1 MNIIKIFIFMFF
13 TFFTNCSSE
22 IFLSNLTPKAH
33 SGLLNLEFIDFED
46 SQEIKLDGEW
56 KFYWNTLL
64 SEELEKK
71 KFIYIQVPDIWT
83 QGKES
88 FPAFGYAS
96 YSLEVILPKEV
107 PELGIYCE
115 DAATSFRIFWNGEL
129 VLESGKV
136 AKTAD
141 KYQPSY
147 KSKIGQITNIQKKN
161 QVIVEVA
168 NFHYYKAGLWR
179 SIIIGKKENL
189 EKSWFQNGFIY
200 FFCLGCFWITS
211 LFYISLYSRK
221 RNSIVELYFA
231 TFCFFA
237 GWRFLVINEKFIYFF
252 FPNLNWNSINF
263 LDFMSLYVATPLLV
277 LLVYN
282 IFIKHFSKKILRI
295 YLIYSIFLIAMY
307 LILPSYYASMT
318 RPVFQVGLLTIFTY
332 ILGVY
337 IKSISSKEEEGYVAF
352 SSFVLL
358 FFCIINYILYYNLI
372 LPTKC
377 HIEIFLTIFM
387 FAHSFLLLKRTSKS
401 FSTALR
407 LAERLRRTNKNLH
420 KLKLELEQKVQ
431 ERTKELLQEKTRVEL
446 IGRMTSEI
454 VHDLKTPIST
464 ILGLSEMANLD
475 DIGKEARM
483 EYLET
488 IQSESIRLA
497 DMSQGIL
504 DYVRGGARVEVKEVN
519 LQEFSYEIYRILK
532 PEFRN
537 TDIEFFMDT
546 NIKGFAVFD
555 KELMRRV
562 VLNISTNALEALL
575 VSNKENKKFTVEFY
589 FEDKNFV
596 MKFSDNALGIP
607 EEIQD
612 KVFEPFVS
620 YGKRKGTGLGM
631 ALTKEIIESHNGS
644 IYFITEKNVGTTFFV
659 KIPQGKEVE
668 ENTDFSI

>member
-1 MNIIKIFIFMFF
+1 MNIIKIFILIFF
-13 TFFTNCSSE
+13 TFFVNCTNN

-33 SGLLNLEFIDFED
+33 AGLLNLEFIDFED
-46 SQEIKLDGEW
+46 TQGIRLDGEW

-64 SEELEKK
+64 SEDSPQHFLYK
-71 KFIYIQVPDIWT
+71 QVPDVWS
-83 QGKES
+83 QGKQP

-96 YSLEVILPKEV
+96 YSLEVILPKEL

-115 DAATSFRIFWNGEL
+115 DAATSFRIFWNDQL

-136 AKTAD
+136 AKTLEE
-141 KYQPSY
+141 YLPSY
-147 KSKIGQITNIQKKN
+147 KSKIGTITNIQKRN
-161 QVIVEVA
+161 QIIVEIA
-168 NFHYYKAGLWR
+168 NFQHYKSGLWK
-179 SIIIGKKENL
+179 SIVIGKKANL
-189 EKSWFQNGFIY
+189 EKTWIQNGFIY

-231 TFCFFA
+231 IFCFFA

-263 LDFMSLYVATPLLV
+263 LDFMSLYLATPSLV
-277 LLVYN
+277 LLIYN
-282 IFIKHFSKKILRI
+282 LFIKHFSKNILRV
-295 YLIYSIFLIAMY
+295 YLLYSILLIAMY

-358 FFCIINYILYYNLI
+358 FFCMINYILYYNLI
-372 LPTKC
+372 LSTKY

-387 FAHSFLLLKRTSKS
+387 FAHSFLLLKRTSKA
-401 FSTALR
+401 FSTSLR
-407 LAERLRRTNKNLH
+407 LAERLRKTNKNLH

-483 EYLET
+483 EYLEI

-504 DYVRGGARVEVKEVN
+504 DYVRGGARVEAEEVN

-537 TDIEFFMDT
+537 TDIEFFIDT
-546 NIKGFAVFD
+546 SIKGFAVFD

-562 VLNISTNALEALL
+562 ILNISTNALEALIA
-575 VSNKENKKFTVEFY
+575 SKKENKKFTIEFY
-589 FEDKNFV
+589 FEGENFV
-596 MKFSDNALGIP
+596 MKFSDNALGIS

-620 YGKRKGTGLGM
+620 YGKKKGTGLGM
-631 ALTKEIIESHNGS
+631 ALVKEIIESHQGN

-668 ENTDFSI
+668 QNTDFSI